1 MPQSQIGKKT
11 IEKKRITRLGETN
24 PSISPRTANGVRNS
38 SCTILANAAKILAAN
53 RLDRTMTAN
62 HLICVIDDDA
72 SVRRTIC
79 LHLETAGFQTVEA
92 SDGAAG
98 LELIKTKQPAVAI
111 VDIIMPGRE
120 GLSTIQEIR
129 DEYPDTRILA
139 ISGGGIGGADRY
151 LQFAESLGAHD
162 TMMKPLRAAD
172 LVERIRRLISM
183 SSAPTIAH

>member
-1 MPQSQIGKKT
+1 
-11 IEKKRITRLGETN
+11 
-24 PSISPRTANGVRNS
+24 
-38 SCTILANAAKILAAN
+38 
-53 RLDRTMTAN
+53 MTAK

-79 LHLETAGFQTVEA
+79 TQLEAAGFVTVEA
-92 SDGAAG
+92 SDGTAG
-98 LELIKTKQPAVAI
+98 LELIKTKRPAVAI

-151 LQFAESLGAHD
+151 LQLAEGLGAHD
-162 TMMKPLRAAD
+162 TMTKPLRTTE
-172 LVERIRRLISM
+172 LVERVTRLIATPSQD
-183 SSAPTIAH
+183 TTAH